1 MSNCEC
7 KIEIKSKEESKV
19 LKILL
24 SINAVMFITEFTLGW
39 LGESTG
45 LIADSLDML
54 ADALVYG
61 VGLYAVG
68 KSLRI
73 KANSAMLSGCLQIT
87 LGTGVLLDI
96 IRRTIMGSKP
106 DSVFMILVSLV
117 ALAANVICLL
127 LLAKHRDG
135 EVHMRATW
143 IFTKNDVIANLGVIT
158 AGVLVAYFSSAIPD
172 LIIGCIISVV
182 VIMGGVQIINEAKVT
197 RNAQLKIRP

>member
-19 LKILL
+19 LIILL
-24 SINAVMFITEFTLGW
+24 SINAFMFITEFALGW

-45 LIADSLDML
+45 LIADSLDMF

-73 KANSAMLSGCLQIT
+73 KANSAMLSGCLQMT

-106 DSVFMILVSLV
+106 DSAFMIYVSLV
-117 ALAANVICLL
+117 ALIANVICLV
-127 LLAKHRDG
+127 LLAKHKEG

-158 AGVLVAYFSSAIPD
+158 AGILVAYFSSAVPD
-172 LIIGCIISVV
+172 LIIGCIISAV
-182 VIMGGVQIINEAKVT
+182 VIRGGIQIIKEAKVARRAELT
-197 RNAQLKIRP
+197 

>member
-1 MSNCEC
+1 MLNCGCE
-7 KIEIKSKEESKV
+7 IEIKSREESRV
-19 LKILL
+19 LIILL
-24 SINAVMFITEFTLGW
+24 SINAAMFIMEFTFGCLS
-39 LGESTG
+39 ESTG

-61 VGLYAVG
+61 AGLYAVG

-73 KANSAMLSGCLQIT
+73 KANSAMLSGCLQMT
-87 LGTGVLLDI
+87 LGIGVLLDI

-106 DSVFMILVSLV
+106 DSVFMIYVSVV
-117 ALAANVICLL
+117 ALIANVICLVL
-127 LLAKHRDG
+127 LSKHRDG

-172 LIIGCIISVV
+172 LIIGCIISA
-182 VIMGGVQIINEAKVT
+182 IIIRGSVQIIREAKEA
-197 RNAQLKIRP
+197 RSSQLTIK